1 MDHNYAQSSADQL
14 TADAVAEQL
23 TRRKRSTSRAA
34 KRAAQTGGLA
44 VAAWLTVS
52 LAAGHGVAAADE
64 TESNVDAG
72 ASTSE
77 AGRESGAS
85 ESGVAPAGASESGR
99 GAAGFGH
106 AARDKLSPKTMFG
119 QVVSSGGALT
129 SSRAG
134 SDRLPNLRAVL
145 SELTKQGTAGRNAG
159 ADPSDQ
165 VIERS
170 DVDVVKSAKGESSM
184 SSRER
189 SGRAGSV
196 RSTVQAQTREL
207 SAYNARQF
215 GSSVADRS
223 EAALGTSVTVA
234 VSELS
239 SPKANSATLGH
250 ARTTVQGAGAVV
262 ANASQAVASAVPA
275 GPPAARPLGLLAA
288 VLNPLLTP
296 SPAVPSPRT
305 PSPFAWALLAFA
317 RRNFFNQSPEVTD
330 VYIGAQ
336 QSNGVIT
343 GDIDAVD
350 PDELGKTVQ
359 VRASVYA
366 GPAQPRTTGC
376 DCAEIDGKFLVGPYT
391 NVAILGE
398 TSGDNYRAPDAVDN
412 TCVYVDLGTGQVTYT
427 GTETGEV
434 TIDGLGTGDLTL
446 VFEGVLAPDMSSER
460 SVAQIDPDLGT
471 GDLKGVYGTVVSES
485 VAQPDG
491 SFVGVLTGEAI
502 RPEVRYVVVRQ
513 PEHGTV
519 TVDEIT
525 GQFTYT
531 PDDAIAEEGGADSFQ
546 VLVTE
551 GRFNVFQVHQPYNG
565 DPVQT
570 INLTVVGTSSV

>member
-1 MDHNYAQSSADQL
+1 MDHNYTLSNADQL

-77 AGRESGAS
+77 AGREAGAS
-85 ESGVAPAGASESGR
+85 ESGVAPAGASESER
-99 GAAGFGH
+99 GAAGSGH
-106 AARDKLSPKTMFG
+106 AARDKLSPKTIFG

-165 VIERS
+165 VIDKS
-170 DVDVVKSAKGESSM
+170 GVDAVKSAKGESST
-184 SSRER
+184 SSREP

-215 GSSVADRS
+215 GSSVANRS
-223 EAALGTSVTVA
+223 EAAMGTSVTVA

-239 SPKANSATLGH
+239 SPKANSSTLDQ
-250 ARTTVQGAGAVV
+250 ARTTVRGAGAVV
-262 ANASQAVASAVPA
+262 ANASQAMASAVPA
-275 GPPAARPLGLLAA
+275 GPPVARPLGLLAA

-296 SPAVPSPRT
+296 SPAV

-398 TSGDNYRAPDAVDN
+398 APGDNYRAPDAVDN

-427 GTETGEV
+427 GTETGKV
-434 TIDGLGTGDLTL
+434 KIKGLGTGDLTL

-531 PDDAIAEEGGADSFQ
+531 PDDTIAEEGGADSFQ

-551 GRFNVFQVHQPYNG
+551 GRFNILQANQPYNG